1 MQVAYGAGAHSV
13 KDTLSVSEE
22 EAAYYIQAYL
32 DGFPGLEENFVST
45 KKLALQQGWF
55 YLDMFTKK
63 KYHFPWFTKMNE
75 AKAKALS
82 YYPKDKKLTDEE
94 KQKLK
99 EENPELPGLWKEYNM
114 LKGSLER
121 RSLNYRIQ
129 GCSASMTKL
138 ACILIEDMGYQILN
152 IVHDEILVDCTE
164 PNKGL
169 CSQDVKNCM
178 IKAGNFFCKSVPMD
192 AVPEVGTYWIH

>member
-1 MQVAYGAGAHSV
+1 MQVAYGAGPHSV

-22 EAAYYIQAYL
+22 EAAYYIQAYF
-32 DGFPGLEENFVST
+32 DGFPGLEENFTTT

-63 KYHFPWFTKMNE
+63 KYHFPWFIKMNE
-75 AKAKALS
+75 AKDKALS

-99 EENPELPGLWKEYNM
+99 EDNPELPGLWKEYNM

-129 GCSASMTKL
+129 GLCASLTKL
-138 ACILIEDMGYQILN
+138 ACIFIEDMSYQILN
-152 IVHDEILVDCTE
+152 IVHDEILVECDE
-164 PNKGL
+164 SNKDQ
-169 CSQDVKNCM
+169 CAQDVKECM
-178 IKAGNFFCKSVPMD
+178 IRAGSYFCKNVPMN